1 MARPRVIL
9 PTSRAFNEVVTLDLK
24 DFGSKYVLWMIDSF
38 TRFIQGK
45 VITNKKVD
53 TIIIAL
59 TDSWCM
65 NVGFPS

>member
-1 MARPRVIL
+1 MARPRVTFSI
-9 PTSRAFNEVVTLDLK
+9 SQAFNEVVTLDLK
-24 DFGSKYVLWMIDSF
+24 EFLSKYVLWMIDSF

-45 VITNKKVD
+45 VIPNKKAD